1 VTVPIGPAKVRMLG
15 THLKSMSIPLILV
28 STYVYFV
35 LDFGIA
41 WLRVGIALAQ
51 VWEFFEFRES
61 SADEVRF
68 SLKVYISSVQNS

>member
-1 VTVPIGPAKVRMLG
+1 MTVPIGPAKVRMLG

-51 VWEFFEFRES
+51 VREFYEFRES